1 MMVYIP
7 EKKASTG
14 SSITPIMNYLTLFTL
29 AEIFGGK
36 WIFGIGILMTSIFTV
51 IMPWAAKT
59 DLRLL
64 VAVRVL
70 EGKFFL

>member
-1 MMVYIP
+1 MF
-7 EKKASTG
+7 
-14 SSITPIMNYLTLFTL
+14 LTL

-59 DLRLL
+59 DLKLL

-70 EGKFFL
+70 EGMFYFCENDLLLFVASKH

>member
-1 MMVYIP
+1 MF
-7 EKKASTG
+7 
-14 SSITPIMNYLTLFTL
+14 LTL

-70 EGKFFL
+70 EGMFFFCENDLLLSVASKH